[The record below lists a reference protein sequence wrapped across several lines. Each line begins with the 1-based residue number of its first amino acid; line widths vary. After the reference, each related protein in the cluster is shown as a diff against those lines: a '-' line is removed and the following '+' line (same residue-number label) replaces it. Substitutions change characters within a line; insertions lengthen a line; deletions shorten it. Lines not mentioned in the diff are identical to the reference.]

1 MVLITHLKYK
11 HLVAQRVKD
20 PGSTAAQ
27 VTAVARVQSLAQ
39 ELPHAVGEA
48 NKHKHKTKKTK
59 GSEIGHRFGKPQS
72 RFPVE

>member
-20 PGSTAAQ
+20 PAAQ
-27 VTAVARVQSLAQ
+27 VTDVAWVQSLAQ